1 MQSIVYGAH
10 SIQDALS
17 VLALMDRAY
26 CRNEDLV
33 PQSSLDRRGEG
44 DLVAGLAVEAQKPL
58 LGVVPARRDVNE
70 VDAMVGED
78 ARELH
83 GLLDAPRRL
92 VREDILQ
99 PFRSGHT
106 NK

>member
-17 VLALMDRAY
+17 VLALMDRAD

-44 DLVAGLAVEAQKPL
+44 YLVARLAVEAQKPL
-58 LGVVPARRDVNE
+58 LGVIPARRDIDE
-70 VDAMVGED
+70 IDAMLSQD
-78 ARELH
+78 
-83 GLLDAPRRL
+83 RR
-92 VREDILQ
+92 
-99 PFRSGHT
+99 
-106 NK
+106 